1 MIVRSYSKF
10 SKDNPFCHKLH
21 IISLLIIT
29 LFSIYQVLEFN
40 RVIFFIGFI
49 FIIPS
54 IVLLSK
60 SSTYKRKYLS

>member
-10 SKDNPFCHKLH
+10 SKDNQFYHKLH

-29 LFSIYQVLEFN
+29 LFSAYQLLEFN
-40 RVIFFIGFI
+40 RIIFSLGFI

-54 IVLLSK
+54 MVLLSK
-60 SSTYKRKYLS
+60 SSTYKRKYFN